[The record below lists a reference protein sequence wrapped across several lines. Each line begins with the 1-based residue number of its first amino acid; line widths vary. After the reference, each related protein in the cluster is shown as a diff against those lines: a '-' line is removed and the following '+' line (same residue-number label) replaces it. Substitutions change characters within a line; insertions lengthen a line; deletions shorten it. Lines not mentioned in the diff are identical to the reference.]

1 MTPGFQPHKDGT
13 RMPNIS
19 HDTEFSLHHFRF
31 HLEPKGP
38 LHMPAYNK
46 GNVIRGGFGST
57 FRRIVCHANCR
68 EPESC
73 ELRSVCPYTAVFQ
86 PFVPAGS
93 EKISKNRDIPRPF
106 VIKPPLDTMETY
118 LPGERL
124 SFDLVLVGKIKD
136 YLPYF
141 IVTFKELSQAG
152 LGRGRAPVEL
162 AGVDHVGRDGAASP
176 VYTQED
182 NLVRPPSEAISLAD
196 LSASHR
202 FKNGSTGS
210 PQDDP
215 MNSPQHG
222 SVNSPQAGGGNV
234 TRVTLRFLTP
244 VMLRAD
250 GLLARRP
257 AFGPLA
263 KRLRDRINA
272 LSYFYCG
279 EGLAIDFKA
288 FGEEAEKIKTVA
300 DSTRWVESSRYSRR
314 REVTHDLSGF
324 VGEVSFEG
332 DLGMFL
338 PYLKLGEYLHVGK
351 NAVFGNGWYE
361 IDTIE

>member
-1 MTPGFQPHKDGT
+1 MHSG
-13 RMPNIS
+13 
-19 HDTEFSLHHFRF
+19 FSLHHFRF
-31 HLEPKGP
+31 HLEPKAP

-68 EPESC
+68 EPETC

-86 PFVPAGS
+86 PFVPEGS

-106 VIKPPLDTMETY
+106 VIKPPLETKETY
-118 LPGERL
+118 LPGEPF
-124 SFDLVLVGKIKD
+124 SFDLVLVGKIKE

-152 LGRGRAPVEL
+152 LGRNRAPVEL
-162 AGVDHVGRDGAASP
+162 VGVDHVGPACQAAGRRDGIEVP
-176 VYTQED
+176 VYTKED
-182 NLVRPPSEAISLAD
+182 NLVRPPTEAISWAD
-196 LSASHR
+196 LCSSHSSN
-202 FKNGSTGS
+202 NGS
-210 PQDDP
+210 
-215 MNSPQHG
+215 
-222 SVNSPQAGGGNV
+222 ANV

-244 VMLRAD
+244 AMLRAD

-279 EGLAIDFKA
+279 AGLEIDFKA
-288 FGEEAEKIKTVA
+288 FGELAEKIVTVS
-300 DSTRWVESSRYSRR
+300 DSTSWVESSRYSRR

-324 VGEVSFEG
+324 VGEVTFEG
-332 DLGMFL
+332 ELGTFL

-361 IDTIE
+361 IVRAD

>member
-1 MTPGFQPHKDGT
+1 MIPGL
-13 RMPNIS
+13 
-19 HDTEFSLHHFRF
+19 SLHHFRF
-31 HLEPKGP
+31 HLEPKAA

-68 EPESC
+68 EAESC

-86 PFVPAGS
+86 PFVPEGS

-106 VIKPPLDTMETY
+106 VIKPPLETKETY
-118 LPGERL
+118 LPGERF

-152 LGRGRAPVEL
+152 LGRSRAPVEL
-162 AGVDHVGRDGAASP
+162 VGVDHVGRDGAEVP
-176 VYTQED
+176 VYTREN
-182 NLVRPPSEAISLAD
+182 NLVRPPTEAISWAD
-196 LSASHR
+196 LCASHSVN
-202 FKNGSTGS
+202 NGS
-210 PQDDP
+210 
-215 MNSPQHG
+215 MNSPQDG
-222 SVNSPQAGGGNV
+222 SANT
-234 TRVTLRFLTP
+234 TRLTLRFLTP
-244 VMLRAD
+244 AMLRAD

-279 EGLAIDFKA
+279 AGLDIDFKA
-288 FGEEAEKIKTVA
+288 FGEQAEKIETVS
-300 DSTRWVESSRYSRR
+300 DSTGWGESSRYSRR
-314 REVTHDLSGF
+314 RE
-324 VGEVSFEG
+324 
-332 DLGMFL
+332 
-338 PYLKLGEYLHVGK
+338 
-351 NAVFGNGWYE
+351 
-361 IDTIE
+361 

>member
-1 MTPGFQPHKDGT
+1 M
-13 RMPNIS
+13 IS
-19 HDTEFSLHHFRF
+19 SLSLHHFRF
-31 HLEPKGP
+31 HLEPKAP
-38 LHMPAYNK
+38 LRMPAYNK

-73 ELRSVCPYTAVFQ
+73 ELRNVCPYTAVFQ
-86 PFVPAGS
+86 PFVPEGS

-106 VIKPPLDTMETY
+106 VIKPPLEMKETY

-152 LGRGRAPVEL
+152 LGRDRAAIEL
-162 AGVDHVGRDGAASP
+162 AGVDHVDCEGVLAP
-176 VYTQED
+176 VYTREN
-182 NLVRPPSEAISLAD
+182 NLVQPPANAISWAELCG
-196 LSASHR
+196 SRGSV
-202 FKNGSTGS
+202 NGS
-210 PQDDP
+210 
-215 MNSPQHG
+215 M
-222 SVNSPQAGGGNV
+222 NSPQAGLAKV
-234 TRVTLRFLTP
+234 TRITLRFLTP
-244 VMLRAD
+244 TLLKAD
-250 GLLARRP
+250 GLQARRP
-257 AFGPLA
+257 VFGVIA

-279 EGLAIDFKA
+279 KGLDIDFKD
-288 FGEEAEKIKTVA
+288 FGEQAEKITTVA

-332 DLGMFL
+332 ELEMFL

-361 IDTIE
+361 IVETR